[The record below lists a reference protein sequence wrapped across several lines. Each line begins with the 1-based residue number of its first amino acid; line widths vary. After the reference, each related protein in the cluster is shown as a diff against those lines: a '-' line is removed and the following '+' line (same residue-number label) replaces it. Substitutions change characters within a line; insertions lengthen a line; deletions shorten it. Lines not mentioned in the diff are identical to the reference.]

1 MRAVKKRWPAV
12 FSRVEEVC
20 PELFADSDA
29 GDDNTRGP

>member
-12 FSRVEEVC
+12 FSRVEEVR